1 MSPLGLTYGQA
12 RLLRLVAEAA
22 QPLRMADIAARLEVV
37 PRAATSMVDGVER
50 SGLVARRP
58 DPGDRRSLLV
68 ELTPAGQRLLEEIA
82 DARAES
88 ARHVL
93 GGLDDSQRAQLL
105 EIFRALGTAGTNGEQ
120 GGD

>member
-82 DARAES
+82 NARAES
-88 ARHVL
+88 ARQVL
-93 GGLDDSQRAQLL
+93 GGLTDAQRAQLL
-105 EIFRALGTAGTNGEQ
+105 EIFRALSAAGTNGEQ

>member
-93 GGLDDSQRAQLL
+93 GGLDDAQRAQLL
-105 EIFRALGTAGTNGEQ
+105 EIFRALGTAGTSSEQ